1 MKRILILIICLCP
14 RFLAGQDMLST
25 LGDMHSVVKGE
36 TWESVA
42 ASHGV
47 SVLELQSAN
56 PDVKRKKLKKGTLL
70 IIPKKPEQVAEPV
83 EEKEKP
89 LPPTIRTA
97 IPSLKV
103 GVLLPFSDKNM
114 VEFYRGLLMA
124 ADSIRASGISLDIY
138 AWDCGTTVAQIE
150 PLLSN
155 CNGFDVLFGP
165 PSATQTPLLAEVCKE
180 QGIRLVLPF
189 WNGQPLLDYPLVYNA
204 TAPSTILFDAA
215 AKKLMTFYADKN
227 YVIVRSGNPDNRGK
241 ALTDVI
247 VQNMAQRKIA
257 PRILELEG
265 DDFAYESAFN
275 QFHDN
280 VIVLDDSSIRSLNIL
295 LSHLKDFRQKR
306 PAYRLSLLGYPEWH
320 EETERL
326 LSDFFTFDA
335 HIISPYYYNVLSDR
349 TRHFQRSYEKN
360 FRSPMAATSPRY
372 AALGF
377 DLGHYFLSGIS
388 SLGDTFEQMQSSIQQ
403 EPYQNWFQFER
414 NTSGAGFGM
423 SFTNSFV
430 LFIHFTPESKIE
442 LIR

>member
-14 RFLAGQDMLST
+14 SFLAGQDLLST

-70 IIPKKPEQVAEPV
+70 IIPKKPEPEAEPA
-83 EEKEKP
+83 EEQQP
-89 LPPTIRTA
+89 APTIRTA
-97 IPSLKV
+97 IQNLKV
-103 GVLLPFSDKNM
+103 GVLLPFSDKSM

-124 ADSIRASGISLDIY
+124 ADSVRASGVSLDIH
-138 AWDCGTTVAQIE
+138 AWDCGTTATQIE
-150 PLLSN
+150 PLLPNVS
-155 CNGFDVLFGP
+155 GFDVLFGP
-165 PSATQTPLLAEVCKE
+165 PSATQIPPLAEVCKE

-204 TAPSTILFDAA
+204 AAPSTVLFDAA
-215 AKKLMTFYADKN
+215 AKKLLNFYPDKN

-241 ALTDVI
+241 ALTDVL
-247 VQNMAQRKIA
+247 VQNMAQRNVA

-280 VIVLDDSSIRSLNIL
+280 IIVLDDSSIRSLNIL
-295 LSHLKDFRQKR
+295 LSHLKDFRQKHS
-306 PAYRLSLLGYPEWH
+306 AYRLALLGYPEWH

-326 LSDFFTFDA
+326 LNDFFAFDTY
-335 HIISPYYYNVLSDR
+335 IISPHYYNVLSDR

-360 FRSPMAATSPRY
+360 FRSPMAGTSPRY

-388 SLGDTFEQMQSSIQQ
+388 SLGDTFEQMQGSIQQ
-403 EPYQNWFQFER
+403 EPYQNWYQFER